1 MLTRFATRGCGC
13 LIICVLALL
22 AVGVGGYFFREPLG
36 RMAGFF
42 LIRDEPPVKAD
53 AALVLGGDGNGQRT
67 LKAAQLAQA
76 GWVPIVY
83 LSGPRMLV
91 GYESGEMRVF
101 AEAQG
106 FPDSMFQEI
115 HHSQTSTRA
124 EAAEVTAELRRRGVH
139 RLLLVTS
146 LFHTRRAYY
155 LFHRAAPDMEI
166 HTVAAPDPDFTPGTW
181 WKSREGQK
189 IFLLEWAKTLAAWM
203 GF

>member
-1 MLTRFATRGCGC
+1 MPTRRATRGCGC
-13 LIICVLALL
+13 LTICLLALL
-22 AVGVGGYFFREPLG
+22 IAGAGGYFFRESLAT
-36 RMAGFF
+36 MAGAF
-42 LIRDEPPVKAD
+42 LIRDEPPVRAD

-124 EAAEVTAELRRRGVH
+124 EAAEV
-139 RLLLVTS
+139 
-146 LFHTRRAYY
+146 
-155 LFHRAAPDMEI
+155 
-166 HTVAAPDPDFTPGTW
+166 
-181 WKSREGQK
+181 
-189 IFLLEWAKTLAAWM
+189 
-203 GF
+203 